1 MAEADRR
8 AAQHKS
14 DVIYDENVEL
24 LHEIENS
31 ELVQESYRLRESC
44 DSYIGR
50 LHWYNPNQ
58 QVAGCVGPLCPRHR
72 RPRRSSPSPPP
83 PAHPPPSPSPPPPPP
98 SLPPSLPSSVRTER
112 VNTSH
117 ETPDAGAREQGGHQ
131 LHHASLLASSAAVLP

>member
-50 LHWYNPNQ
+50 LHWYNPNKWQ
-58 QVAGCVGPLCPRHR
+58 AAWEATEMFRQR
-72 RPRRSSPSPPP
+72 RL
-83 PAHPPPSPSPPPPPP
+83 AEEAAEEGEEDGEEGEEGDGKE
-98 SLPPSLPSSVRTER
+98 LTAER
-112 VNTSH
+112 
-117 ETPDAGAREQGGHQ
+117 A
-131 LHHASLLASSAAVLP
+131 